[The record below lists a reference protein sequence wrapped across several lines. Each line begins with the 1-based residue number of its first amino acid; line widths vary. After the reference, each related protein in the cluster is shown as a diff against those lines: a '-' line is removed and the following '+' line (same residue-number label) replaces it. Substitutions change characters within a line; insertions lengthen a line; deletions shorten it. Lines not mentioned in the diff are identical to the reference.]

1 MAAALDEHGLLTEP
15 RLFGRL
21 ERQIANVAHPPFEF
35 CIVDEAQ
42 DIGVAESKRGSS
54 SLADRVRGLL
64 AHAITILP
72 FDDAAAERYG
82 SLCASLEPEGK
93 PLDEP
98 DLRIAAIALSRS
110 LILIT
115 GNVRHFERVDGLEI
129 QNWLDPESPRSG
141 QTLQ

>member
-1 MAAALDEHGLLTEP
+1 MIRRLAVIPASCQFTTAITYGELLY
-15 RLFGRL
+15 G
-21 ERQIANVAHPPFEF
+21 
-35 CIVDEAQ
+35 
-42 DIGVAESKRGSS
+42 AEKRGAS

-64 AHAITILP
+64 AHAVTILP

-82 SLCASLEPEGK
+82 SLLASLESEGK

-110 LILIT
+110 LILVT
-115 GNVRHFERVDGLEI
+115 GNVRHFDRVDGLEI
-129 QNWLDPESPRSG
+129 QNWLDPESPSSD